1 MLIKLHFGD
10 FVETIKIRPET
21 KRRLIWYRAKLE
33 AELGR
38 KVSLDE
44 AIARLLDAAESRDFA
59 KFLATVQQTRSQ
71 VEKGEL
77 LRLLKAGRG
86 EDEAG
91 G

>member
-1 MLIKLHFGD
+1 MRSHFGD
-10 FVETIKIRPET
+10 FVESIKIRPET
-21 KRRLIWYRAKLE
+21 KRRLIKYRARLE

-44 AIARLLDAAESRDFA
+44 AIARLLESAESRDFA
-59 KFLATVQQTRSQ
+59 KFLKAVERARSRAG
-71 VEKGEL
+71 KGEL
-77 LRLLKAGRG
+77 VGLLKAGRG